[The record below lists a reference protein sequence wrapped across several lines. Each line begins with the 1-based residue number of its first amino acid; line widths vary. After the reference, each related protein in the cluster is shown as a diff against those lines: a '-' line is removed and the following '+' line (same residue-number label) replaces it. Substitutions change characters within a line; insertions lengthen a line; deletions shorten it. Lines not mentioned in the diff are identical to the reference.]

1 MSLPPSAK
9 TKGQQ
14 KIRSWI
20 GKTIDGKQWGM
31 SFDTWFNSKKAAQRA
46 LKHIKLIVKKG
57 A

>member
-1 MSLPPSAK
+1 MKISPSAK